1 MDSKQKQDIAD
12 KREKKAANKR
22 PTSTPKGS
30 KNSRKGRRPE
40 DDDRFRSNVVSKQ
53 GHGRANWGKWKDDIR
68 DGLEYS

>member
-1 MDSKQKQDIAD
+1 MDFNQKQSIAD

-30 KNSRKGRRPE
+30 KNARKGRRP
-40 DDDRFRSNVVSKQ
+40 DDDRFQSNVVSKE

-68 DGLEYS
+68 DGVEYS